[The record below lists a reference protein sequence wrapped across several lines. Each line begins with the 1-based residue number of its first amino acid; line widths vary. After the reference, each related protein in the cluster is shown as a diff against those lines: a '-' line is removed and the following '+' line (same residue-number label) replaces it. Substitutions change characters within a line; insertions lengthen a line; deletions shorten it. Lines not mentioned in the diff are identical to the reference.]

1 LAARL
6 HASIVIEGDD
16 SDLLAACRAR
26 VSALLAEDFDEEM
39 RELHGDGRLEYELR
53 VSGGI
58 PFPVFV
64 TASQEFPDLTVQV
77 QWAEPTQ
84 GRSGRAIIRNGTL
97 REQASH
103 SGTAA
108 DPMLQQVRAAPD
120 GRLVLALACRRW
132 HGAWHGYAIASDQHG
147 FFRLEGGADA
157 FVLLASDGVEGEW
170 AERWTREAGDTRY
183 ERLANPESIAHD
195 EQRELDA
202 VARELAREWIW
213 FAESPPEETA
223 VERSRYEA
231 YGVPVAGANL
241 RSEKLRKVL
250 QPDAAGSSF
259 SSFGG
264 DTRWIADQVHELWL
278 AGEDDPPAL

>member
-97 REQASH
+97 REQASQ

-108 DPMLQQVRAAPD
+108 DPMLQHVRAAPD
-120 GRLVLALACRRW
+120 GRLVLALACRSWR
-132 HGAWHGYAIASDQHG
+132 GAWHGYAIASD
-147 FFRLEGGADA
+147 
-157 FVLLASDGVEGEW
+157 
-170 AERWTREAGDTRY
+170 
-183 ERLANPESIAHD
+183 
-195 EQRELDA
+195 
-202 VARELAREWIW
+202 
-213 FAESPPEETA
+213 
-223 VERSRYEA
+223 
-231 YGVPVAGANL
+231 
-241 RSEKLRKVL
+241 
-250 QPDAAGSSF
+250 
-259 SSFGG
+259 
-264 DTRWIADQVHELWL
+264 
-278 AGEDDPPAL
+278 